1 MSASAN
7 PQAAVLFF
15 HFPLKNTDV
24 GQKSPTWPLGPSS
37 VPAMNSQLLPP
48 EDCFWE
54 KYSPHFEFSGA
65 SIVSVAFHA
74 TALILLFMGFFS
86 FLQVKR
92 SAPVEIEPV
101 VIAGGP
107 GKQGN
112 AGGNFGSPATGSPFG
127 TSDVSEEMFN
137 RNITPPRVDAKTV
150 SQINPKPVQPISI
163 PLDERS
169 DPFRQQSPAPPSVGN
184 LAELLKGAPDG
195 KAKVNTGTPGKPGQ
209 NGTGT
214 PGNGVPGGKGY
225 GNDGPGSGTATLSM
239 KQRRQLRWTTLF
251 STVSLR
257 DYLQQLQNLG
267 ALVGVQ
273 YENREIRMLAD
284 FMHRPARLDNS
295 PPPRDRIFWMDDKP
309 ESVRAMA
316 NELQLKIV
324 PWRIIA
330 FFPES
335 LEKQLLD
342 KELAY
347 GRLYGR
353 NNEDQIQDTTFRITF
368 LGSEPRIEVVE
379 QH

>member
-1 MSASAN
+1 
-7 PQAAVLFF
+7 
-15 HFPLKNTDV
+15 
-24 GQKSPTWPLGPSS
+24 
-37 VPAMNSQLLPP
+37 MNSQLLPP

-74 TALILLFMGFFS
+74 TVLILLFLGFFS
-86 FLQVKR
+86 FLHGKR
-92 SAPVEIEPV
+92 SEPVAIEPV

-112 AGGNFGSPATGSPFG
+112 ASGNFGSMAPGSPLG

-137 RNITPPRVDAKTV
+137 HNLTPPSIDAKTV
-150 SQINPKPVQPISI
+150 SQITPKPIQPVSL

-169 DPFRQQSPAPPSVGN
+169 DPFRTQPPAPPSVAN
-184 LAELLKGAPDG
+184 LATLLKGAPDG
-195 KAKVNTGTPGKPGQ
+195 KAKSNTGTPGKPGQ
-209 NGTGT
+209 NGSGT

-225 GNDGPGSGTATLSM
+225 GNDGPGTGNATLST
-239 KQRRQLRWTTLF
+239 KQKRQLRWTTLF
-251 STVSLR
+251 RTVSLR
-257 DYLQQLQNLG
+257 DYLQQLDMLG

-284 FMHRPARLDNS
+284 IVHRPARLDNN

-309 ESVRAMA
+309 QSVRALA
-316 NELQLKIV
+316 NELQLKAI
-324 PWRIIA
+324 PWRVIA

-347 GRLYGR
+347 GKLYGR
-353 NNEDQIQDTTFRITF
+353 NNEDQIQETIFRITF

>member
-1 MSASAN
+1 MLLRKR
-7 PQAAVLFF
+7 QFF
-15 HFPLKNTDV
+15 YSHQSITDV
-24 GQKSPTWPLGPSS
+24 GQKSPTPPPTP

-48 EDCFWE
+48 EECFWE

-65 SIVSVAFHA
+65 SIVSVAFHG
-74 TALILLFMGFFS
+74 TALILLFLGAFS
-86 FLQVKR
+86 FLQGRR
-92 SAPVEIEPV
+92 STPVELEPV

-112 AGGNFGSPATGSPFG
+112 SGGNFGSMAPGSPLG
-127 TSDVSEEMFN
+127 KSDVSEEMFN
-137 RNITPPRVDAKTV
+137 RNITPPSVEARPV
-150 SQINPKPVQPISI
+150 SQITPKPVQPISI

-169 DPFRQQSPAPPSVGN
+169 DPFRQQQPQPPDGVPN
-184 LAELLKGAPDG
+184 LAALLKGAPDG
-195 KAKVNTGTPGKPGQ
+195 KAKVNTGAPGKPGQ
-209 NGTGT
+209 NGSGT

-225 GNDGPGSGTATLSM
+225 SNDGPGTGTATLST
-239 KQRRQLRWTTLF
+239 KQKRQLRWTTLF
-251 STVSLR
+251 STISLR
-257 DYLQQLQNLG
+257 DYLQQLQLVG

-284 FMHRPARLDNS
+284 VMHRPARLDNS

-324 PWRIIA
+324 PWRVIA

-335 LEKQLLD
+335 LERQLLD

-347 GRLYGR
+347 GKLYGR
-353 NNEDQIQDTTFRITF
+353 NNEDQIQETIFRITF

-379 QH
+379 QR

>member
-1 MSASAN
+1 
-7 PQAAVLFF
+7 
-15 HFPLKNTDV
+15 
-24 GQKSPTWPLGPSS
+24 
-37 VPAMNSQLLPP
+37 MNSQLLPP

-54 KYSPHFEFSGA
+54 KHSPHFEFSGA
-65 SIVSVAFHA
+65 TIVSVAFHA
-74 TALILLFMGFFS
+74 TVLILLFLGFFS
-86 FLQVKR
+86 FLRGKH

-112 AGGNFGSPATGSPFG
+112 AGGDFGATAAGSPFG

-137 RNITPPRVDAKTV
+137 RDIAPPTIDAKTV
-150 SQINPKPVQPISI
+150 SQITPKPVQPVSL

-169 DPFRQQSPAPPSVGN
+169 DPFRQQPQAPTSVAN
-184 LAELLKGAPDG
+184 LATLLKGAPDG
-195 KAKVNTGTPGKPGQ
+195 KAKSNTGTPGKPGQ

-214 PGNGVPGGKGY
+214 AGNGVPGGKGY
-225 GNDGPGSGTATLSM
+225 GHEGPGTGTSTLST
-239 KQRRQLRWTTLF
+239 KQKRQLRWTTLF
-251 STVSLR
+251 RTISLR
-257 DYLQQLQNLG
+257 DYLQQLEMLG
-267 ALVGVQ
+267 ALLGVQ
-273 YENREIRMLAD
+273 YESREIRMLTD

-316 NELQLKIV
+316 SELQLKVI

-335 LEKQLLD
+335 LEKQLLE

-347 GRLYGR
+347 GKRYGR

-368 LGSEPRIEVVE
+368 LGSEPQIEVVE